1 MSETPPARS
10 SSTLAKSSEAAP
22 TDEASSRLTRE
33 CAAYIY
39 TEFSRYNLY
48 FHAITQRARTRFRQR
63 DRHGTRRDAV
73 QRIEIYGHCVDQAVA
88 HLHDK
93 LKQHSTSLDAW
104 ARIRDH
110 YEDVISPYLDAEFT
124 RTFFSSIS
132 RRVLDIVGVNPEVE
146 FAASEETQLGKLR
159 QYGGYR
165 TYTNHGSVWKL
176 VNTVLRDYAQ
186 LGEFQDL
193 IAASN
198 LVASKINI
206 DCINTGGNFS
216 LQSVDVIKQ
225 VFYRDNR
232 AYLVGR
238 IHGSDYMLPLVIAL
252 RNTDSGN
259 VVDAVITNED
269 DVSII
274 FSFSRSYIHVDL
286 DVVRD
291 AVAFIKSILPRKP
304 VSEIYTLLGR
314 AKQGKTERYR
324 DMFLHLRSS
333 TDRFEDAAFDRGMVM
348 VVFSLPNYPVVF
360 KVIRDKFS
368 YPKTTVRKD
377 VIDAYKLVFKRDRA
391 GRLIDAQEF
400 QHLKFHKNKFDPALL
415 KELLDETENTV
426 RVIGD
431 DVIIDHLYVERKIRP
446 LNQYLREV
454 DHAQAARAVIDY
466 GHALRD
472 LAASNIFP
480 GDLLLKNF
488 GVTRHGRVIFYDYDE
503 LCLVTECNF
512 RDMPKALTHEEEM
525 KAGAWFYVGEAD
537 VFPEQFPTFLGL
549 DDSLLD
555 VLVEHHSEILT
566 ADYWNDLKQRHL
578 AGEVIDI
585 LPYAP
590 IRPDLTAHGLTP
602 S

>member
-1 MSETPPARS
+1 MPSA
-10 SSTLAKSSEAAP
+10 
-22 TDEASSRLTRE
+22 LTRE

-39 TEFSRYNLY
+39 TAFSRYNLY
-48 FHAITQRARTRFRQR
+48 FHAITQRARVRFLQR
-63 DRHGTRRDAV
+63 DRHGSQRDAV
-73 QRIEIYGHCVDQAVA
+73 QRIEIYGYCVDQAVA
-88 HLHDK
+88 HLHETLQD
-93 LKQHSTSLDAW
+93 QATSIKAW
-104 ARIRDH
+104 KRIKEH
-110 YEDVISPYLDAEFT
+110 YEDIISPYLDAEFT

-146 FAASEETQLGKLR
+146 FAAREEVGLGKSR
-159 QYGGYR
+159 HYAGYR
-165 TYTNHGSVWKL
+165 TYTNHGSVWKIAHQL
-176 VNTVLRDYAQ
+176 LCDYVQ
-186 LGEFQDL
+186 IGEFQDK

-198 LVASKINI
+198 LIAAQLNLA
-206 DCINTGGNFS
+206 CIKAGGNFS
-216 LQSVDVIKQ
+216 LESLDLIKQ

-232 AYLVGR
+232 AYLIGR
-238 IHGSDYMLPLVIAL
+238 INGSDYLLPLVIAVK
-252 RNTDSGN
+252 NTDAGN
-259 VVDAVITNED
+259 IIDAVIASED
-269 DVSII
+269 EVSII

-304 VSEIYTLLGR
+304 ISEIYTLLGR
-314 AKQGKTERYR
+314 AKQGKTERFR
-324 DMFLHLRSS
+324 DMFQHLQSS

-360 KVIRDKFS
+360 KVIRDKFA

-400 QHLKFHKNKFDPALL
+400 QHLKFSRDKFDPSLL
-415 KELLDETENTV
+415 QELLDETENTI
-426 RVIGD
+426 RLEGD
-431 DVIIDHLYVERKIRP
+431 EVVIDHLYVERKIRP
-446 LNQYLREV
+446 LNRYLREV
-454 DHAQAARAVIDY
+454 DRASAIRAVIDY

-512 RDMPKALTHEEEM
+512 RNMPKASTHEEEM
-525 KAGAWFYVGEAD
+525 NAGAWFYVGESD

-549 DDSLLD
+549 EAGLLK
-555 VLVEHHSEILT
+555 VLTEHHGEILT
-566 ADYWNDLKQRHL
+566 AAYWNELKQRHL

-585 LPYAP
+585 LPYVP
-590 IRPDLTAHGLTP
+590 LKPDQLTHSLTP

>member
-1 MSETPPARS
+1 MSKTTPPD
-10 SSTLAKSSEAAP
+10 STNAAP
-22 TDEASSRLTRE
+22 SELTRE

-39 TEFSRYNLY
+39 TAFSRYNLY
-48 FHAITQRARTRFRQR
+48 FHAITQRARLRFLQR
-63 DRHGTRRDAV
+63 DRHGSRRDSV
-73 QRIEIYGHCVDQAVA
+73 QRIEVYGHCVDQAVA
-88 HLHDK
+88 HLHEK
-93 LKQHSTSLDAW
+93 LQDHANSIDAW
-104 ARIRDH
+104 TLIKEH
-110 YEDVISPYLDAEFT
+110 YEDIISPYLDAEFT

-132 RRVLDIVGVNPEVE
+132 RRVLDTVGVNPDVE
-146 FAASEETQLGKLR
+146 FAARNETRPGKSR
-159 QYGGYR
+159 EYGGYR
-165 TYTNHGSVWKL
+165 TYTNQGSVWRIAHQ
-176 VNTVLRDYAQ
+176 VLCDYVQ
-186 LGEFQDL
+186 LGDFSNT

-198 LVASKINI
+198 LIASELNLA
-206 DCINTGGNFS
+206 CIRAGGNFS
-216 LQSVDVIKQ
+216 LQSLDVIKQ

-238 IHGSDYMLPLVIAL
+238 IHGSDYMLALVIAIK
-252 RNTDSGN
+252 NTDEGN
-259 VVDAVITNED
+259 VIDAVITNED

-291 AVAFIKSILPRKP
+291 AVAFIKSVLPRKP
-304 VSEIYTLLGR
+304 ISEIYTLLGR

-324 DMFLHLRSS
+324 DMFMHLQTS

-360 KVIRDKFS
+360 KVIRDKFA

-400 QHLKFHKNKFDPALL
+400 QHLKFHQDQFDPALL
-415 KELLDETENTV
+415 QELLDQTENTV
-426 RVIGD
+426 RLEGN
-431 DVIIDHLYVERKIRP
+431 DVVIDHLYVERKIRP

-454 DHAQAARAVIDY
+454 DHTHAARAVIDY
-466 GHALRD
+466 GNALRD

-512 RDMPKALTHEEEM
+512 RDMPKARTHEEEM
-525 KAGAWFYVGEAD
+525 NAGAWFYVGEAD
-537 VFPEQFPTFLGL
+537 VFPEQFSTFLGL
-549 DDSLLD
+549 EADLLN
-555 VLVEHHSEILT
+555 VFTEHHGEILT
-566 ADYWNDLKQRHL
+566 ATYWNELKERHL

-585 LPYAP
+585 LPYVP
-590 IRPDLTAHGLTP
+590 IRPDRRVHGLTP

>member
-1 MSETPPARS
+1 MPSA
-10 SSTLAKSSEAAP
+10 
-22 TDEASSRLTRE
+22 LTRE

-39 TEFSRYNLY
+39 TAFSRYNLY
-48 FHAITQRARTRFRQR
+48 FHDITQRARVRFLQR
-63 DRHGTRRDAV
+63 DRHGSQRDAV
-73 QRIEIYGHCVDQAVA
+73 QRIEIYGYCVDQAVS

-93 LKQHSTSLDAW
+93 LRDQATSVEAW
-104 ARIRDH
+104 KRIKEH
-110 YEDVISPYLDAEFT
+110 YEDIISPYLDAEFT

-146 FAASEETQLGKLR
+146 FAAGEEAGLGKFR
-159 QYGGYR
+159 RYGGYR
-165 TYTNHGSVWKL
+165 TYTNTGSVWKIAHQ
-176 VNTVLRDYAQ
+176 VLCDYVQ
-186 LGEFQDL
+186 IGDFKDK

-198 LVASKINI
+198 LVASQLNRA
-206 DCINTGGNFS
+206 CIEAGGNFS
-216 LQSVDVIKQ
+216 LQTLDLIKQ

-232 AYLVGR
+232 AYIIGR
-238 IHGSDYMLPLVIAL
+238 VNGSDYLLPLVIAVK
-252 RNTDSGN
+252 NTDSGN
-259 VVDAVITNED
+259 VIDAVITDED
-269 DVSII
+269 EVSII

-304 VSEIYTLLGR
+304 ISEIYTLLGR
-314 AKQGKTERYR
+314 AKQGKTERFR
-324 DMFLHLRSS
+324 DMFLHLQSS
-333 TDRFEDAAFDRGMVM
+333 PDRFEDAAFDRGMVM

-360 KVIRDKFS
+360 KVIRDKFA

-400 QHLKFHKNKFDPALL
+400 QHLKFDKEKFDPDLL
-415 KELLDETENTV
+415 QELLDETENTI
-426 RVIGD
+426 RLEGD
-431 DVIIDHLYVERKIRP
+431 EVVIDHLYVERKIQP
-446 LNQYLREV
+446 LNRYLREV
-454 DHAQAARAVIDY
+454 DRASAIRAVVDY

-503 LCLVTECNF
+503 LCLVTECHF
-512 RDMPKALTHEEEM
+512 RDMPKASTHEEEM
-525 KAGAWFYVGEAD
+525 NAGAWFYVGETD

-549 DDSLLD
+549 EKELLD
-555 VLVEHHSEILT
+555 VFVEHHGEILT
-566 ADYWNDLKQRHL
+566 AAYWNELKERHL

-585 LPYAP
+585 LPYVP
-590 IRPDLTAHGLTP
+590 LKPDQQTHGLTP

>member
-1 MSETPPARS
+1 MANQPPHETSGIS
-10 SSTLAKSSEAAP
+10 SK
-22 TDEASSRLTRE
+22 LTRE

-39 TEFSRYNLY
+39 SAFSRYNLY
-48 FHAITQRARTRFRQR
+48 FHAITQRARLRFLER
-63 DRHGTRRDAV
+63 DSHGSRRDAV

-88 HLHDK
+88 HLHEK
-93 LKQHSTSLDAW
+93 LQQHSDSIEAW
-104 ARIRDH
+104 TKIKEH
-110 YEDVISPYLDAEFT
+110 YEDIISPYLDAEFT

-146 FAASEETQLGKLR
+146 FAASDEVTYGKLR
-159 QYGGYR
+159 QYGGFR
-165 TYTNHGSVWKL
+165 TYTNQGSVWRIADQ
-176 VNTVLRDYAQ
+176 VLSDYVQ
-186 LGEFQDL
+186 LGDFNDKL
-193 IAASN
+193 SASN
-198 LVASKINI
+198 LVASELKLA
-206 DCINTGGNFS
+206 CIEAGGNFS
-216 LQSVDVIKQ
+216 LQSLDVIKQ

-238 IHGSDYMLPLVIAL
+238 IHGIDYMLPLVIAIK
-252 RNTDSGN
+252 NTDEGN
-259 VVDAVITNED
+259 VIDAVITDED
-269 DVSII
+269 EVSII

-291 AVAFIKSILPRKP
+291 AVAFIKSVLPRKP
-304 VSEIYTLLGR
+304 ISEIYTLLGR
-314 AKQGKTERYR
+314 AKQGKTERFR
-324 DMFLHLRSS
+324 DMFMHLQSS

-360 KVIRDKFS
+360 KVIRDKFA

-400 QHLKFHKNKFDPALL
+400 QHLKFHKDQFDPALL
-415 KELLDETENTV
+415 KELLDETVNTV
-426 RVIGD
+426 RLEGD
-431 DVIIDHLYVERKIRP
+431 DVVIDHLYVERKIRP

-454 DHAQAARAVIDY
+454 DFARASRAVIDY
-466 GHALRD
+466 GHALKD

-503 LCLVTECNF
+503 RCLVTECNF
-512 RDMPKALTHEEEM
+512 RDMPVARTHEEEM
-525 KAGAWFYVGEAD
+525 KAGAWFYVGESD

-549 DDSLLD
+549 EDDLLN
-555 VLVEHHSEILT
+555 VLKEHHADILT
-566 ADYWNDLKQRHL
+566 AAYWNDLKERHL

-585 LPYAP
+585 VPYVP
-590 IRPDLTAHGLTP
+590 LRPDRRVHGLTP

>member
-1 MSETPPARS
+1 MNEAGPDRTLS
-10 SSTLAKSSEAAP
+10 SALA
-22 TDEASSRLTRE
+22 RE

-39 TEFSRYNLY
+39 TAFSRYNLY
-48 FHAITQRARTRFRQR
+48 FHAITQRARIRFLER
-63 DRHGTRRDAV
+63 DQHGSRRDAV

-88 HLHDK
+88 QLHER
-93 LKQHSTSLDAW
+93 LGAHATSVDTWSHIKA
-104 ARIRDH
+104 H
-110 YEDVISPYLDAEFT
+110 YEELISPYLDAEFT

-132 RRVLDIVGVNPEVE
+132 RRVLDIVGVNPAVE
-146 FAASEETQLGKLR
+146 FAARDETPLGHQR
-159 QYGGYR
+159 EYGGYR
-165 TYTNHGSVWKL
+165 SYTNQGSMWKMA
-176 VNTVLRDYAQ
+176 NRVLSDYVQ
-186 LGEFQDL
+186 LGEFRD
-193 IAASN
+193 IIEASN
-198 LVASKINI
+198 QVAAELNHA
-206 DCINTGGNFS
+206 CINAGGNFS
-216 LQSVDVIKQ
+216 LESLDVIKQ

-238 IHGSDYMLPLVIAL
+238 IHGSDYLLPLVIAIK
-252 RNTDSGN
+252 NTDRGN
-259 VVDAVITNED
+259 IIDAVITDED

-291 AVAFIKSILPRKP
+291 AVAFIKSVLPRKP
-304 VSEIYTLLGR
+304 LSEIYTLLGR

-324 DMFLHLRSS
+324 DMFMHLQSS

-360 KVIRDKFS
+360 KVIRDKFAF
-368 YPKTTVRKD
+368 PKTTVRKD

-400 QHLKFHKNKFDPALL
+400 QHLKFHKNQFDPALL
-415 KELLDETENTV
+415 QELLDETENTV
-426 RVIGD
+426 RLEGD
-431 DVIIDHLYVERKIRP
+431 DVVIDHLYVERKIRP

-454 DHAQAARAVIDY
+454 DRETARRAVIDY

-503 LCLVTECNF
+503 LCLVTECHF
-512 RDMPKALTHEEEM
+512 RDIPKARTHEEEM
-525 KAGAWFYVGEAD
+525 NAGAWFYVGESD
-537 VFPEQFPTFLGL
+537 VFPEQFPEFLGL
-549 DDSLLD
+549 DDDLMA
-555 VLVEHHSEILT
+555 VLVAHHGDILT
-566 ADYWNDLKQRHL
+566 AAYWNELKARHL

-585 LPYAP
+585 LPYVP
-590 IRPDLTAHGLTP
+590 RKPDASTHGLTP

>member
-1 MSETPPARS
+1 MTQTTRRNPLHTTTP
-10 SSTLAKSSEAAP
+10 E
-22 TDEASSRLTRE
+22 LTRE
-33 CAAYIY
+33 CATYIY
-39 TEFSRYNLY
+39 TAFSRYNLY
-48 FHAITQRARTRFRQR
+48 FHAITQRARIRYLER
-63 DRHGTRRDAV
+63 DRHGSRRDAV
-73 QRIEIYGHCVDQAVA
+73 QRIEIYGHCVDQAVT
-88 HLHDK
+88 HLQERLHD
-93 LKQHSTSLDAW
+93 QATSIDTWVAIK
-104 ARIRDH
+104 AH
-110 YEDVISPYLDAEFT
+110 YEDIISPYLDAEFT

-132 RRVLDIVGVNPEVE
+132 RRVLDIVGVNPHVE
-146 FAASEETQLGKLR
+146 FAAGEENSLER
-159 QYGGYR
+159 RREYGGFR
-165 TYTNHGSVWKL
+165 TYTNTGSVWRI
-176 VNTVLRDYAQ
+176 VHQVLCDYVQ
-186 LGEFQDL
+186 LGEFNNV

-198 LVASKINI
+198 LIASELNNA
-206 DCINTGGNFS
+206 CIQAGGNFS
-216 LQSVDVIKQ
+216 LQSLDVIKQ

-238 IHGSDYMLPLVIAL
+238 IHGIDYMLPLVIAIK
-252 RNTDSGN
+252 NTDSGN
-259 VVDAVITNED
+259 VVDAVITDED

-291 AVAFIKSILPRKP
+291 AVAFIKSLLPRKP
-304 VSEIYTLLGR
+304 ISEIYTLLGR

-324 DMFLHLRSS
+324 DMFMHLQSS

-360 KVIRDKFS
+360 KVIRDKFA

-377 VIDAYKLVFKRDRA
+377 VINAYKLVFKRDRA

-400 QHLKFHKNKFDPALL
+400 QHLKFHRDKFDPALL
-415 KELLDETENTV
+415 QELLDETENTV
-426 RVIGD
+426 RLEGD
-431 DVIIDHLYVERKIRP
+431 DVVIDHLYVERKIRP

-454 DHAQAARAVIDY
+454 DRAKAERAVIDY

-512 RDMPKALTHEEEM
+512 RDMPKAATHEEEM
-525 KAGAWFYVGEAD
+525 NAGAWFYVGEFD

-549 DDSLLD
+549 DNDLLD
-555 VLVEHHSEILT
+555 VFGQHHGEILT
-566 ADYWNDLKQRHL
+566 AAYWNDLKARHL
-578 AGEVIDI
+578 GGEVIDI
-585 LPYAP
+585 LPYVP
-590 IRPDLTAHGLTP
+590 IQPDHRVHGLTP